1 MGRRVLT
8 IISIILFVITIAGT
22 LFIGFRYNLFLH
34 PNKTYIFLMVIM
46 LLVQLSV
53 IFIARFKK

>member
-8 IISIILFVITIAGT
+8 IISIILFVITIVGV
-22 LFIGFRYNLFLH
+22 LFIGFRYDLFLH
-34 PNKTYIFLMVIM
+34 PDKTYIVFMVVM

-53 IFIARFKK
+53 VFIARFKK

>member
-8 IISIILFVITIAGT
+8 IISIILFVITIVGV
-22 LFIGFRYNLFLH
+22 LFIGFRYDLFLH
-34 PNKTYIFLMVIM
+34 PDKTYIVLMVVM

-53 IFIARFKK
+53 VFIARFKK